1 MAGFQDP
8 NQKRKEEIMKLL
20 KQQQQLEE
28 YQKSKSDILNSA
40 NKVRKNIGS
49 LGKTLSKSNNATLSN
64 IGNKMYDYSGQRL
77 LDQSKQNALNTAKQ
91 GFNSLK
97 TKLGFGGSAG
107 ASAGAVNSAGAGT
120 AGNVIGSQFANPAL
134 SSALTSATTTGAS
147 SAGTGS
153 ALGGAIAS
161 QAPSAAATTGAGLS
175 AGAGATAAG
184 SAASGAAASGAAA
197 GATAGSGAAA
207 GAAGAASTIPVA
219 GWIAAAAILAANAFK
234 SINDKKKIKAMQLSA
249 QEAQKGQ
256 QEALTAKSNAMQNL
270 EQQKEELNAIKDEKT
285 KEDALKA
292 QTTNEILQAVTGN
305 QIQHDSMPV
314 NKSLSSTDINTPTE
328 QQTLDNELPV
338 SSDNGIDI
346 AGMINSALSQNNE
359 GEMTGGAAYLA
370 PAFNEGK
377 LDTETP
383 TNPSYLPW
391 EQRKDI
397 PMLKPLTPEEEGVWQ
412 AREKM
417 KFARKQE
424 DALSK
429 QNTSF
434 APQQTSNQTNRENPF
449 ALPQKKEFDE
459 SQFEII
465 EPPSFVPINQNSSS
479 TAPSTQNLSIE
490 QKVNEALAKTET
502 PNVQAT
508 TPLVEEK
515 TEQPV
520 ETETPFVP
528 DGSKE
533 SVIADIL
540 NKIKAGYKENRENGF
555 KPENLLKDENKTGW
569 TKFGEA
575 LGTTGR
581 VLSNPYTQGLIA
593 GTVAGVRNHDF
604 GDGLEYGVN
613 WAKNKAMSDYY
624 QKQLT
629 GKDVAGVLGGYG
641 ADDYKAQYY
650 GLNANSAIAKRNYD
664 MLGNA
669 KKTDAYTKNIDSQIE
684 HRNKNSDRE
693 DAKLAIQLHNSELAD
708 NKFLLELDKFAET
721 KRSNSAN
728 EELKRL
734 RIEQTNARKSGS
746 MSGEINIV
754 KARFKE
760 QKALLDNLLPASTEE
775 EIAYKNQQLM
785 SIHSEYQRSLR
796 EIEEHYKYQQPQYAN
811 TVATLDEFDDM
822 SNDTLLDDPEL
833 PDYIPTI

>member
-20 KQQQQLEE
+20 KQQQQLEQ
-28 YQKSKSDILNSA
+28 YQKSKGDILKSA
-40 NKVRKNIGS
+40 NKVRGNIGS

-77 LDQSKQNALNTAKQ
+77 LDQSKQNALNTVKQ

-107 ASAGAVNSAGAGT
+107 ASAGAVNSVGAGT
-120 AGNVIGSQFANPAL
+120 AGNVIGSQFTNPAL

-184 SAASGAAASGAAA
+184 SAASGAAA

-270 EQQKEELNAIKDEKT
+270 EQQKGELNAIKDKKT
-285 KEDALKA
+285 KEDALKT

-314 NKSLSSTDINTPTE
+314 NNSLSSTDINTPTE
-328 QQTLDNELPV
+328 QQTLNNELPV

-377 LDTETP
+377 LDAETP

-397 PMLKPLTPEEEGVWQ
+397 PIVKPLTSEEEG
-412 AREKM
+412 RLK
-417 KFARKQE
+417 ARKMMLQGVKQE
-424 DALSK
+424 NNL
-429 QNTSF
+429 
-434 APQQTSNQTNRENPF
+434 PQQTLNKTNRENPF
-449 ALPQKKEFDE
+449 ALPQRKEFDE

-465 EPPSFVPINQNSSS
+465 EPPSFIPINQNSLS
-479 TAPSTQNLSIE
+479 TAPLTQSSNIE

-502 PNVQAT
+502 PNIQTT
-508 TPLVEEK
+508 TPSVEEK

-520 ETETPFVP
+520 KTETPFVP

-664 MLGNA
+664 MLSNA
-669 KKTDAYTKNIDSQIE
+669 EKTDAYTKNIDSQIE

-693 DAKLAIQLHNSELAD
+693 DTKLAIQLHNSELAD

-760 QKALLDNLLPASTEE
+760 QKALLDDLLPARTEE

-796 EIEEHYKYQQPQYAN
+796 ELEEHYKYQQPQYAN
-811 TVATLDEFDDM
+811 TVATLDELDDM
-822 SNDTLLDDPEL
+822 SNDILLDDPEL

>member
-20 KQQQQLEE
+20 KQQQQLEQ
-28 YQKSKSDILNSA
+28 YQKSKGDILKSA
-40 NKVRKNIGS
+40 NKVRGNIGS

-107 ASAGAVNSAGAGT
+107 ASAGAVNSVGAGT
-120 AGNVIGSQFANPAL
+120 AGNVIGSQFTNPAL

-184 SAASGAAASGAAA
+184 SAASGAAA

-285 KEDALKA
+285 KEDVLKA
-292 QTTNEILQAVTGN
+292 QTTNEIMQAVTGN

-314 NKSLSSTDINTPTE
+314 NNSLSSTDINTPTE

-377 LDTETP
+377 LDAETP

-397 PMLKPLTPEEEGVWQ
+397 PIVKPLTSEEEG
-412 AREKM
+412 RLK
-417 KFARKQE
+417 ARKMMLQGVKQE
-424 DALSK
+424 NNL
-429 QNTSF
+429 
-434 APQQTSNQTNRENPF
+434 PQQTLNKTNRENPF
-449 ALPQKKEFDE
+449 ALPQRKEFDE

-465 EPPSFVPINQNSSS
+465 EPPSFIPINQNSLS
-479 TAPSTQNLSIE
+479 TAPLTQSSNIE

-502 PNVQAT
+502 PNIQTT
-508 TPLVEEK
+508 TPSVEEK

-520 ETETPFVP
+520 KTETPFVP

-664 MLGNA
+664 MLSNA
-669 KKTDAYTKNIDSQIE
+669 EKTDAYTKNIDSQIE

-693 DAKLAIQLHNSELAD
+693 DTKLAIQLHNSELAD

-760 QKALLDNLLPASTEE
+760 QKALLDDLLPARTEE

-811 TVATLDEFDDM
+811 TVATLDELDDM
-822 SNDTLLDDPEL
+822 SNDILLDDPEL

>member
-20 KQQQQLEE
+20 KQQQQLEQ
-28 YQKSKSDILNSA
+28 YQKSKGDILKSA
-40 NKVRKNIGS
+40 NKVRGNIGS

-107 ASAGAVNSAGAGT
+107 ASAGAVNSVGAGT
-120 AGNVIGSQFANPAL
+120 AGNVIGSQFTNPAL

-184 SAASGAAASGAAA
+184 SAASGAAA

-285 KEDALKA
+285 KEDVLKA
-292 QTTNEILQAVTGN
+292 QTTNEIMQAVTGN

-314 NKSLSSTDINTPTE
+314 NNSLSSTDINTPTE

-377 LDTETP
+377 LDAETP

-397 PMLKPLTPEEEGVWQ
+397 PIVKPLTSEEEG
-412 AREKM
+412 RRK
-417 KFARKQE
+417 ARKMMLQGVKQE
-424 DALSK
+424 NNL
-429 QNTSF
+429 
-434 APQQTSNQTNRENPF
+434 PQQTLNKTNRENPF
-449 ALPQKKEFDE
+449 ALPQRKEFDE

-465 EPPSFVPINQNSSS
+465 EPPSFIPINQNSLS
-479 TAPSTQNLSIE
+479 TAPLTQSSNIE

-502 PNVQAT
+502 PNIQTT
-508 TPLVEEK
+508 TPSVEEK

-520 ETETPFVP
+520 KTETPFVP

-664 MLGNA
+664 MLSNA
-669 KKTDAYTKNIDSQIE
+669 EKTDAYTKNIDSQIE

-693 DAKLAIQLHNSELAD
+693 DTKLAIQLHNSELAD

-760 QKALLDNLLPASTEE
+760 QKALLDDLLPARTEE

-811 TVATLDEFDDM
+811 TVATLDELDDM
-822 SNDTLLDDPEL
+822 SNDILLNDPEL